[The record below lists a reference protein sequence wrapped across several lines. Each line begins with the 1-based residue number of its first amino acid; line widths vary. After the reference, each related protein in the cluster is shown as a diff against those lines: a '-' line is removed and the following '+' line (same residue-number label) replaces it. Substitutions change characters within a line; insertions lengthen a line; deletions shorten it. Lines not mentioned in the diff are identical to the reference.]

1 MKKIGI
7 FYGEETVKT
16 ASIAKKIQELFGESE
31 TKMVPVEEA
40 WEKEFEAYDNLIVGS
55 ATWFDGE
62 LPNYWDITIPE
73 LKSLNLKGKKIA
85 IFGLGDQVNY
95 SENFVDSIGLLA
107 KAFLAAGAI
116 IVGQT
121 SPEGYSF
128 SQSLA
133 LKDEKLLGLAIDEDN
148 QHEKTNERVSNWV
161 TQLKKEFQ

>member
-7 FYGEETVKT
+7 FYGKETVKT
-16 ASIAKKIQELFGESE
+16 ASIANKIQELFGDSE
-31 TKMVPVEEA
+31 AKMIPVEEA
-40 WEKEFEAYDNLIVGS
+40 WEKEFEAYDNLIVGG

-62 LPNYWDITIPE
+62 LPNYWDIIIPE
-73 LKSLNLKGKKIA
+73 LKSLSLKGKRIA

-107 KAFLAAGAI
+107 KAFLEAGAM

-133 LKDEKLLGLAIDEDN
+133 LKDGKLQGLAIDEDN
-148 QHEKTNERVSNWV
+148 QPEKTNKRISNWV

>member
-7 FYGEETVKT
+7 FYGKETVKT
-16 ASIAKKIQELFGESE
+16 ASIASKIQELFGDSE
-31 TKMVPVEEA
+31 AKMIPVEEA
-40 WEKEFEAYDNLIVGS
+40 WEKEFEAYDNLIVGG

-62 LPNYWDITIPE
+62 LPNYWDIIIPE
-73 LKSLNLKGKKIA
+73 LKSLSLKGKRIA

-107 KAFLAAGAI
+107 KAFLEAGAM

-133 LKDEKLLGLAIDEDN
+133 LKDGKLQGLAIDEDN
-148 QHEKTNERVSNWV
+148 QPEKTNKRISNWV

>member
-7 FYGEETVKT
+7 FYGKETVKT
-16 ASIAKKIQELFGESE
+16 ASIANKIQELFGDSE
-31 TKMVPVEEA
+31 AKMIPVEEA
-40 WEKEFEAYDNLIVGS
+40 WEKEFEAYDNLIVGG

-62 LPNYWDITIPE
+62 LPNYWDIIIPE
-73 LKSLNLKGKKIA
+73 LKSLSLKGKRIA

-95 SENFVDSIGLLA
+95 SENFVDSIGLLT
-107 KAFLAAGAI
+107 KAFMEAGAM

-133 LKDEKLLGLAIDEDN
+133 LKDGKLQGLAIDEDN
-148 QHEKTNERVSNWV
+148 QPE
-161 TQLKKEFQ
+161 